1 MNPHEV
7 NGSRSPA
14 SEAEKT
20 LRMVASLP
28 APEGLEDRVQE
39 GLKKAP
45 RGRLLEWPMALMPR
59 GWMSAPALRG
69 AAAAAIVCIV
79 AGGGWRIYSHVQT
92 PAAPTANV
100 VVMPA
105 RVGTQ
110 GAFSNAGAMRTPDT
124 LARPVLAHSVA
135 PQAAA
140 PPVKTRAKHHKA
152 RHLSAVSPHPAPPR

>member
-1 MNPHEV
+1 MNPVEV
-7 NGSRSPA
+7 NVSRGPA

-20 LRMVASLP
+20 LHLVASLP
-28 APEGLEDRVQE
+28 APEGLADRVQE
-39 GLKKAP
+39 GLKQAH
-45 RGRLLEWPMALMPR
+45 RGRLLEWPMALMPG
-59 GWMSAPALRG
+59 GWMSAPVLRG

-92 PAAPTANV
+92 PAAPTAHV

-124 LARPVLAHSVA
+124 LAKPVLTHSMA
-135 PQAAA
+135 PQAATPQA
-140 PPVKTRAKHHKA
+140 KPLAKHRKA
-152 RHLSAVSPHPAPPR
+152 RRRSAVSPQPAPSR